1 MNLSFP
7 LEKIIGLG
15 TITAK
20 KLKQLGLYKIED
32 LLFYF
37 PFRYDD
43 FSRQAKISEL
53 QPGEVANVTGQIELI
68 QNKRSPRR
76 RMYLTEGL
84 INDGTETLRVL
95 WFNQPFLTRNLKPGD
110 KISLAGRVSED
121 YLGLLMTSPQY
132 EKLTSQAI
140 HTQGIVPIYHLIS
153 TLTQK
158 GLRNAIAKVVSLADQ
173 VIDWLPAEV
182 IKNNHLLPLNQAI
195 KAIHFPANNQVLQQ
209 AKTRLGFD
217 ELFLMQL
224 RAQQQKQNLAQL
236 QAQPLKFF
244 EDETKA
250 LVESLPFTLTA
261 SQKRSA
267 WEIIQDIATTKP
279 MLRLLQGDVGS
290 GKTIVAGLAIFNTVL
305 NKKQAALMAP
315 TEILAFQHFKTFSQF
330 FKQLDL
336 TMALLT
342 NGYQLL
348 FKQGEKISNKKEIN
362 RLLAQG
368 QIDFIIGTQALIQTG
383 LAFNNLALAV
393 VDEQHRFG
401 VEQRQLLTQKVDR
414 GSAPHLLSMTA
425 TPIPRSL
432 ALAIY
437 GELDISLLEDMP
449 VGRKKVLTKVITE
462 DKRQSAYDFIAQEI
476 KDGKQAFVIC
486 PLIDESDK
494 LGLKSVKQEF
504 ERLDKTI
511 FKNYKIGLLHGKLK
525 SAEREKV
532 LTEFREGKLNI
543 LVATSII
550 EIGIDI
556 PRATVM
562 MVEEADRFGLAQLHQ
577 YRGRVGRREDQGF
590 CFLMAGDNNQLNHRL
605 DAMTKFNN
613 GFELAKVDLKFRGPG
628 EVYGLEQK
636 GFPELKMANFYDVNL
651 ISQTRLACLDL
662 LKVDPKLTN
671 YPLVKQRLGEFKKQA
686 HLE

>member
-1 MNLSFP
+1 
-7 LEKIIGLG
+7 
-15 TITAK
+15 
-20 KLKQLGLYKIED
+20 
-32 LLFYF
+32 
-37 PFRYDD
+37 
-43 FSRQAKISEL
+43 
-53 QPGEVANVTGQIELI
+53 
-68 QNKRSPRR
+68 
-76 RMYLTEGL
+76 
-84 INDGTETLRVL
+84 
-95 WFNQPFLTRNLKPGD
+95 
-110 KISLAGRVSED
+110 
-121 YLGLLMTSPQY
+121 
-132 EKLTSQAI
+132 
-140 HTQGIVPIYHLIS
+140 
-153 TLTQK
+153 
-158 GLRNAIAKVVSLADQ
+158 
-173 VIDWLPAEV
+173 
-182 IKNNHLLPLNQAI
+182 
-195 KAIHFPANNQVLQQ
+195 
-209 AKTRLGFD
+209 
-217 ELFLMQL
+217 
-224 RAQQQKQNLAQL
+224 
-236 QAQPLKFF
+236 
-244 EDETKA
+244 
-250 LVESLPFTLTA
+250 
-261 SQKRSA
+261 
-267 WEIIQDIATTKP
+267 
-279 MLRLLQGDVGS
+279 
-290 GKTIVAGLAIFNTVL
+290 
-305 NKKQAALMAP
+305 
-315 TEILAFQHFKTFSQF
+315 
-330 FKQLDL
+330 
-336 TMALLT
+336 
-342 NGYQLL
+342 
-348 FKQGEKISNKKEIN
+348 
-362 RLLAQG
+362 
-368 QIDFIIGTQALIQTG
+368 
-383 LAFNNLALAV
+383 
-393 VDEQHRFG
+393 
-401 VEQRQLLTQKVDR
+401 
-414 GSAPHLLSMTA
+414 
-425 TPIPRSL
+425 
-432 ALAIY
+432 
-437 GELDISLLEDMP
+437 MP